1 MSYISRFAQLLP
13 RGQTGSFQAS
23 PVLVKGVA
31 WAFASLVVG
40 WVLAN
45 WFWDAVRPDVP
56 PVAEASPLQDHISAA
71 TTIAS
76 RHLFG
81 RESSEGDG
89 PDAGKPAVNWRLSGA
104 MTASPGVAGF
114 AILSEDGKPPIA
126 AVEGETIAPGVALL
140 EVLPGR
146 VRLKNGEKVETL
158 EMTTTTPQSLPA
170 VERSPGEIGAPPG
183 VPPGVAARSAARP
196 RPERPR
202 P

>member
-1 MSYISRFAQLLP
+1 MSYIFQFAQLLP
-13 RGQTGSFQAS
+13 RGKTGSFQAS
-23 PVLVKGVA
+23 PALVKGVA

-40 WVLAN
+40 WVLAS
-45 WFWDAVRPDVP
+45 WFWDVVRPDVP

-104 MTASPGVAGF
+104 MTASPGVVGF

-126 AVEGETIAPGVALL
+126 AVEGETIAPGVTLL
-140 EVLPGR
+140 EVLTGR
-146 VRLKNGEKVETL
+146 VSLKIGEKVETL
-158 EMTTTTPQSLPA
+158 EMTTTIPQSLPA
-170 VERSPGEIGAPPG
+170 AERSPGAVGAPTG
-183 VPPGVAARSAARP
+183 VPPSMAARSATRL
-196 RPERPR
+196 RPERSR